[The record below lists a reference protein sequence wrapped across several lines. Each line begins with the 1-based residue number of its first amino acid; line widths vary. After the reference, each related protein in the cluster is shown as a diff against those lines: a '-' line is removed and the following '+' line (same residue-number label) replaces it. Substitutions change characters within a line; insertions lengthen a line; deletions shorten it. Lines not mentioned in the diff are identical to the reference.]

1 MSVQIAKYF
10 PTSTYFV
17 TEKGTLFIGEQ
28 EYQSL
33 LSYNLYIETF
43 MDEKYDV
50 RITRTDFKVNKQ
62 KIDTKF
68 LEISNRYMEA
78 LFPIEGIIDNYR
90 IKIINLPD
98 IKKEYKKKINLSWT
112 LMEEKGSII

>member
-1 MSVQIAKYF
+1 
-10 PTSTYFV
+10 
-17 TEKGTLFIGEQ
+17 
-28 EYQSL
+28 
-33 LSYNLYIETF
+33 

-112 LMEEKGSII
+112 LMEEKGLII